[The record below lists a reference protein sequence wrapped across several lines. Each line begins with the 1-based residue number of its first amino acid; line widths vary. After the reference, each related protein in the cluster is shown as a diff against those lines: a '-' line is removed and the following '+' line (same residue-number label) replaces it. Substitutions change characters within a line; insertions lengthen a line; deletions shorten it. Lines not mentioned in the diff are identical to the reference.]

1 MAGKHKLIR
10 RFALIQVCLL
20 TLVFLGYA
28 WFSKSPYYGHAIA
41 YEKPFVI
48 GARDLEINTYPGE
61 KDSDSMK
68 VIYES
73 TALEEN
79 FSFSGL
85 APGDRKYFKTVIK
98 NDGST
103 AAEISVFLE
112 NLQYS
117 PVLAGE
123 KVKIEVTNP
132 KPSEQYLPVSEENEA
147 QLCHTK
153 VIQLTDSIRIASG
166 GTTYVYWSV
175 YLDPEQLGNEA
186 AQAKLMVGGV
196 RIMFNS

>member
-1 MAGKHKLIR
+1 MSEKHKLIR

-28 WFSKSPYYGHAIA
+28 WFSKSPYYGHAIV

-48 GARDLEINTYPGE
+48 GTRNLNINTYPGE

-73 TALEEN
+73 AALEEN
-79 FSFSGL
+79 FSFPDL
-85 APGDRKYFKTVIK
+85 APGDRKYFKTVIENK
-98 NDGST
+98 GST

-123 KVKIEVTNP
+123 KVEVEVTNP
-132 KPSEQYLPVSEENEA
+132 KPSEQYLPDSEKNEA
-147 QLCHTK
+147 GMCYAK
-153 VIQLTDSIRIASG
+153 VIQLTDSIRIDSDS
-166 GTTYVYWSV
+166 TTYVYWSV
-175 YLDPEQLGNEA
+175 YLEPEQLGNDA
-186 AQAKLMVGGV
+186 MQAELLLGGV